1 MAIDFLKHFRSRAR
15 KRTSWGRAKD
25 GDAGSDAAAPG
36 RTIEPDVAKLGQNG
50 FELENKREDAREKEK
65 RLKEHDNRLSKQR
78 YGLVPHDGSDFEE
91 GAFFGTYHFSR

>member
-15 KRTSWGRAKD
+15 KRTSWARAKVVQPTN
-25 GDAGSDAAAPG
+25 GDAGSA
-36 RTIEPDVAKLGQNG
+36 RTIEPEVTKLGQNE
-50 FELENKREDAREKEK
+50 FESKRQDAGEKEK